1 MSSVSLYKLADE
13 FLAAANQ
20 LADLDLPPEAIK
32 DTLESLSGDLEV
44 KAVNV
49 AMFVRGLDATID
61 AMKAAEK
68 DMATRRKAAES
79 RQKAVTEYLLEQMKR
94 TGIDRIDAP
103 QLTLSI
109 RANPAAVE
117 VFDAAQVPADYMAPP
132 KPQEPTPDKTRIKD
146 ALKLGLEVPGCRL
159 VTGTRLHIA

>member
-61 AMKAAEK
+61 AMKTAEK
-68 DMATRRKAAES
+68 DMATPVARPPSRGRKPSPSTCWS
-79 RQKAVTEYLLEQMKR
+79 R
-94 TGIDRIDAP
+94 
-103 QLTLSI
+103 
-109 RANPAAVE
+109 
-117 VFDAAQVPADYMAPP
+117 
-132 KPQEPTPDKTRIKD
+132 
-146 ALKLGLEVPGCRL
+146 
-159 VTGTRLHIA
+159 

>member
-32 DTLESLSGDLEV
+32 DTLESLSGDLET

-49 AMFVRGLDATID
+49 AMFIRGLDATID
-61 AMKAAEK
+61 AMRSAEK
-68 DMATRRKAAES
+68 DMAARRKAAES
-79 RQKAVTEYLLEQMKR
+79 RQTAVAEYLLAQMQR

-109 RANPAAVE
+109 RQNPAAVE

-132 KPQEPTPDKTRIKD
+132 KPLAPTPDKTRIKD
-146 ALKLGLEVPGCRL
+146 ALKLGLDVPGCRL
-159 VTGTRLHIA
+159 TTTQRLHIG